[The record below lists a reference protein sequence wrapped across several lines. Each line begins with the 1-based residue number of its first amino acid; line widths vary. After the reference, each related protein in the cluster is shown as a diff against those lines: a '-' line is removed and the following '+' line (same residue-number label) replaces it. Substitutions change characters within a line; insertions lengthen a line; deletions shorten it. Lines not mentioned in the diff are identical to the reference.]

1 MDKTLVDPNRLCMGC
16 MELLENTGVPCP
28 KCGFSLKDY
37 QQPENGMPPYEILNG
52 KYLVGKVIGIG
63 GFGITYI
70 GWDFYQSKKVCI
82 KEYFPKGVAKREQT
96 TTYSTEYST
105 YSMDVFTVNTKKAAY
120 LGGLKGYI
128 KEAET
133 LSKFYG
139 MPGIVS
145 VRDFFYGNKTAY
157 IVMEYI
163 DGINFRQFAK
173 SSGGVLQ
180 SYILFELLKDVIKA
194 LNSVHKAGVIHR
206 DISPDNIMLNDKF
219 KAKLIDFGAAKHSG
233 AGQETSIFLK
243 HGYAPIE
250 QYDRNGNQGPWT
262 DVYSLCATMYYL
274 LTGIKLQKA
283 YERVAEDKTIPLNMF
298 NIEIED
304 YQANAIL
311 KGLNVQ
317 IEDRYQSMAEYLSS
331 ICTLRP
337 FNIEDRY
344 QSMAELYYELYH
356 EYLPGEKPQKPTAE
370 AVRQKTMPEIMP
382 IPDITREEAA
392 MQYLKQHS
400 ED

>member
-37 QQPENGMPPYEILNG
+37 QQPENGMPPYEILDG

-194 LNSVHKAGVIHR
+194 LNSVHKEGVIHR

-317 IEDRYQSMAEYLSS
+317 IE
-331 ICTLRP
+331 
-337 FNIEDRY
+337 NRY
-344 QSMAELYYELYH
+344 QSMAELYYDLYH
-356 EYLPGEKPQKPTAE
+356 EYLPGEKPQKPTAG
-370 AVRQKTMPEIMP
+370 AVLPKTMPEIMP

>member
-28 KCGFSLKDY
+28 KCGFSLKDF
-37 QQPENGMPPYEILNG
+37 QQPEIGMPPYEILNG

-262 DVYSLCATMYYL
+262 DVYSICATMYYL

-317 IEDRYQSMAEYLSS
+317 IE
-331 ICTLRP
+331 
-337 FNIEDRY
+337 NRY

-356 EYLPGEKPQKPTAE
+356 EYLPGEKPQKPTAR
-370 AVRQKTMPEIMP
+370 AVLPKTMPEIMP

>member
-16 MELLENTGVPCP
+16 MELLENTSVPCP

-298 NIEIED
+298 NIEIEE

-317 IEDRYQSMAEYLSS
+317 IEDRYQSMAE
-331 ICTLRP
+331 
-337 FNIEDRY
+337 
-344 QSMAELYYELYH
+344 LYYDLYH
-356 EYLPGEKPQKPTAE
+356 EYLPGERPQKPAAE

>member
-317 IEDRYQSMAEYLSS
+317 IEDRYQSMAE
-331 ICTLRP
+331 
-337 FNIEDRY
+337 
-344 QSMAELYYELYH
+344 LYYDLYH
-356 EYLPGEKPQKPTAE
+356 EYLPGEKPQKPAAG
-370 AVRQKTMPEIMP
+370 AVLPKTMPEIMP

>member
-16 MELLENTGVPCP
+16 MELLENTSVPCP

-194 LNSVHKAGVIHR
+194 LNTVHKAGVIHR

-317 IEDRYQSMAEYLSS
+317 IE
-331 ICTLRP
+331 
-337 FNIEDRY
+337 NRY

-356 EYLPGEKPQKPTAE
+356 EYLPGEKPQKSAAR
-370 AVRQKTMPEIMP
+370 AVMPKTMPEIMP

>member
-16 MELLENTGVPCP
+16 MELLENTSVPCP

-194 LNSVHKAGVIHR
+194 LNTVHKEGVIHR

-317 IEDRYQSMAEYLSS
+317 IEDRYQSMAE
-331 ICTLRP
+331 
-337 FNIEDRY
+337 
-344 QSMAELYYELYH
+344 LYYELYH
-356 EYLPGEKPQKPTAE
+356 EYLPGEKPQKPTAG
-370 AVRQKTMPEIMP
+370 AVLPKKMPEIMP

>member
-1 MDKTLVDPNRLCMGC
+1 MVKIDKTLVDPNRLCMGC
-16 MELLENTGVPCP
+16 MELLENTSVPCP

-317 IEDRYQSMAEYLSS
+317 IEDRYQSMAE
-331 ICTLRP
+331 
-337 FNIEDRY
+337 
-344 QSMAELYYELYH
+344 LYYDLYH
-356 EYLPGEKPQKPTAE
+356 EYLPGEKPQKPAAE

>member
-262 DVYSLCATMYYL
+262 DVYSICATMYYL

-317 IEDRYQSMAEYLSS
+317 IE
-331 ICTLRP
+331 
-337 FNIEDRY
+337 NRY

-356 EYLPGEKPQKPTAE
+356 EYLQGEKPQKPTAR
-370 AVRQKTMPEIMP
+370 AVLPKTMPEIMP

>member
-16 MELLENTGVPCP
+16 MELLENTSVPCP

-283 YERVAEDKTIPLNMF
+283 YERVAEDKTIHLNMF

-317 IEDRYQSMAEYLSS
+317 IEDRYQSMAE
-331 ICTLRP
+331 
-337 FNIEDRY
+337 
-344 QSMAELYYELYH
+344 LYYELYH
-356 EYLPGEKPQKPTAE
+356 EYLPGERPQKPAAE

>member
-1 MDKTLVDPNRLCMGC
+1 MDKTLVDPNRLCMRC
-16 MELLENTGVPCP
+16 MELLENTSVPCP

-317 IEDRYQSMAEYLSS
+317 IEDRYQSMAE
-331 ICTLRP
+331 
-337 FNIEDRY
+337 
-344 QSMAELYYELYH
+344 LYYELYH
-356 EYLPGEKPQKPTAE
+356 EYLPGERPQKPAAE

>member
-16 MELLENTGVPCP
+16 MELLENTSVPCP

-317 IEDRYQSMAEYLSS
+317 IEDRYQSMAE
-331 ICTLRP
+331 
-337 FNIEDRY
+337 
-344 QSMAELYYELYH
+344 LYYELYH
-356 EYLPGEKPQKPTAE
+356 EYLPGERPQKPAVE

>member
-16 MELLENTGVPCP
+16 MELLENTSVPCP

-317 IEDRYQSMAEYLSS
+317 IE
-331 ICTLRP
+331 
-337 FNIEDRY
+337 NRY

-356 EYLPGEKPQKPTAE
+356 EYLPGEKPQKPAAG
-370 AVRQKTMPEIMP
+370 AVMPKTMPEIMP

>member
-128 KEAET
+128 KEAKT

-317 IEDRYQSMAEYLSS
+317 IEDRYQSMAE
-331 ICTLRP
+331 
-337 FNIEDRY
+337 
-344 QSMAELYYELYH
+344 LYYELYH

>member
-16 MELLENTGVPCP
+16 MELLENTSVPCP

-163 DGINFRQFAK
+163 DGINFSQFAK

-194 LNSVHKAGVIHR
+194 LNTVHKAGVIHR

-317 IEDRYQSMAEYLSS
+317 IEDRYQSMAE
-331 ICTLRP
+331 
-337 FNIEDRY
+337 
-344 QSMAELYYELYH
+344 LYYDLYH
-356 EYLPGEKPQKPTAE
+356 EYLPGERPQKPAAE

>member
-206 DISPDNIMLNDKF
+206 DISLDNIMLNDKF

-317 IEDRYQSMAEYLSS
+317 IEDRYQSMAE
-331 ICTLRP
+331 
-337 FNIEDRY
+337 
-344 QSMAELYYELYH
+344 LYYELYH
-356 EYLPGEKPQKPTAE
+356 EYLPGEKPQKPTAG
-370 AVRQKTMPEIMP
+370 AVLPKTMPEIMP

>member
-16 MELLENTGVPCP
+16 MEILENTGVPCP

-317 IEDRYQSMAEYLSS
+317 IE
-331 ICTLRP
+331 
-337 FNIEDRY
+337 NRY

-356 EYLPGEKPQKPTAE
+356 EYLPGEKPQKPAAG
-370 AVRQKTMPEIMP
+370 AVLPKTMPEIMP

>member
-317 IEDRYQSMAEYLSS
+317 IEDRYQSMAE
-331 ICTLRP
+331 
-337 FNIEDRY
+337 
-344 QSMAELYYELYH
+344 LYYDLYH
-356 EYLPGEKPQKPTAE
+356 EYLPGEKPQKPTAG

>member
-16 MELLENTGVPCP
+16 MELLENTSVPCP

-139 MPGIVS
+139 MPGIFS

-317 IEDRYQSMAEYLSS
+317 IEDRYQSMAE
-331 ICTLRP
+331 
-337 FNIEDRY
+337 
-344 QSMAELYYELYH
+344 LYYDLYH
-356 EYLPGEKPQKPTAE
+356 EYLPGEKPQKPAAE

>member
-16 MELLENTGVPCP
+16 MELLENTGVLCP

-298 NIEIED
+298 NIEIEE

-317 IEDRYQSMAEYLSS
+317 IEDRYQSMAE
-331 ICTLRP
+331 
-337 FNIEDRY
+337 
-344 QSMAELYYELYH
+344 LYYDLYH
-356 EYLPGEKPQKPTAE
+356 EYLPGERPQKPAAE

>member
-16 MELLENTGVPCP
+16 MELLENTSVPCP

-317 IEDRYQSMAEYLSS
+317 IE
-331 ICTLRP
+331 
-337 FNIEDRY
+337 NRY

-356 EYLPGEKPQKPTAE
+356 EYLPGEKPQKPTAG
-370 AVRQKTMPEIMP
+370 ALLPKTMPEIMP

>member
-16 MELLENTGVPCP
+16 MELLENTSVPCP

-194 LNSVHKAGVIHR
+194 LNTVHKEGVIHR

-317 IEDRYQSMAEYLSS
+317 IE
-331 ICTLRP
+331 
-337 FNIEDRY
+337 NRY

-356 EYLPGEKPQKPTAE
+356 EYLPGERPQKPTAR
-370 AVRQKTMPEIMP
+370 AVLPKTVPEIMP

>member
-16 MELLENTGVPCP
+16 MELLENTSVPCP

-317 IEDRYQSMAEYLSS
+317 IEDRYQSMAE
-331 ICTLRP
+331 
-337 FNIEDRY
+337 
-344 QSMAELYYELYH
+344 LYYELYH
-356 EYLPGEKPQKPTAE
+356 EYLPGEKPQKPAAG
-370 AVRQKTMPEIMP
+370 AVMPKTMPEIMP

>member
-52 KYLVGKVIGIG
+52 KYLVGNVIGIG

-317 IEDRYQSMAEYLSS
+317 IEDRYQSMAE
-331 ICTLRP
+331 
-337 FNIEDRY
+337 
-344 QSMAELYYELYH
+344 LYYELYH

>member
-16 MELLENTGVPCP
+16 MELLENTSVPCP

-317 IEDRYQSMAEYLSS
+317 IEDRYQSMAE
-331 ICTLRP
+331 
-337 FNIEDRY
+337 
-344 QSMAELYYELYH
+344 LYYELYH
-356 EYLPGEKPQKPTAE
+356 EYLPGEKPQKPAAG

-392 MQYLKQHS
+392 IQYLKQHS

>member
-139 MPGIVS
+139 RPGIVS

-262 DVYSLCATMYYL
+262 DVYSICATMYYL

-317 IEDRYQSMAEYLSS
+317 IE
-331 ICTLRP
+331 
-337 FNIEDRY
+337 NRY

-356 EYLPGEKPQKPTAE
+356 EYLPGEKPQKPTAR
-370 AVRQKTMPEIMP
+370 AVLPKTMPEIMP

>member
-317 IEDRYQSMAEYLSS
+317 IEDRYQSMAE
-331 ICTLRP
+331 
-337 FNIEDRY
+337 
-344 QSMAELYYELYH
+344 LYYELYH

-370 AVRQKTMPEIMP
+370 AVRQKTLPEIMP

>member
-16 MELLENTGVPCP
+16 MELLENTSVPCP

-317 IEDRYQSMAEYLSS
+317 IEDRYQSMAE
-331 ICTLRP
+331 
-337 FNIEDRY
+337 
-344 QSMAELYYELYH
+344 LYYELYH
-356 EYLPGEKPQKPTAE
+356 EYLPGERPQKPAAE

>member
-16 MELLENTGVPCP
+16 MELLENTSVPCP

-194 LNSVHKAGVIHR
+194 LNSVHKEGVIHR

-317 IEDRYQSMAEYLSS
+317 IEDRYQSMAE
-331 ICTLRP
+331 
-337 FNIEDRY
+337 
-344 QSMAELYYELYH
+344 LYYELYH
-356 EYLPGEKPQKPTAE
+356 EYLPGEKPQKPAAG
-370 AVRQKTMPEIMP
+370 AVLPKTMPEIMP

>member
-37 QQPENGMPPYEILNG
+37 QHPENGMPPYEILNG

-262 DVYSLCATMYYL
+262 DVYSICATMYYL

-317 IEDRYQSMAEYLSS
+317 IE
-331 ICTLRP
+331 
-337 FNIEDRY
+337 NRY

-356 EYLPGEKPQKPTAE
+356 EYLPGEKPQKPTAR
-370 AVRQKTMPEIMP
+370 AVLPKTMPEIMP

>member
-145 VRDFFYGNKTAY
+145 VRYFFYGNKTAY

-262 DVYSLCATMYYL
+262 DVYSICATMYYL

-317 IEDRYQSMAEYLSS
+317 IE
-331 ICTLRP
+331 
-337 FNIEDRY
+337 NRY

-356 EYLPGEKPQKPTAE
+356 EYLPGEKPQKPTAR
-370 AVRQKTMPEIMP
+370 AVLPKTMPEIMP

>member
-194 LNSVHKAGVIHR
+194 LNSVHKEGVIHR

-317 IEDRYQSMAEYLSS
+317 IE
-331 ICTLRP
+331 
-337 FNIEDRY
+337 NRY

-356 EYLPGEKPQKPTAE
+356 EYLPGEKPQKPTAG
-370 AVRQKTMPEIMP
+370 AVMPKTMPEIMP

>member
-16 MELLENTGVPCP
+16 MELLENTSVPCP

-173 SSGGVLQ
+173 NSGGVLQ

-194 LNSVHKAGVIHR
+194 LNTVHKAGVIHR

-317 IEDRYQSMAEYLSS
+317 IEDRYQSMAE
-331 ICTLRP
+331 
-337 FNIEDRY
+337 
-344 QSMAELYYELYH
+344 LYYDLYH
-356 EYLPGEKPQKPTAE
+356 EYLPGERPQKPAAE

>member
-243 HGYAPIE
+243 YGYAPIE

-317 IEDRYQSMAEYLSS
+317 IEDRYQSMAE
-331 ICTLRP
+331 
-337 FNIEDRY
+337 
-344 QSMAELYYELYH
+344 LYYELYH

>member
-16 MELLENTGVPCP
+16 MELLENTSVPCP

-180 SYILFELLKDVIKA
+180 SYILCELLKDVIKA

-317 IEDRYQSMAEYLSS
+317 IEDRYQSMAE
-331 ICTLRP
+331 
-337 FNIEDRY
+337 
-344 QSMAELYYELYH
+344 LYYELYH
-356 EYLPGEKPQKPTAE
+356 EYLPGERPQKPAAE

>member
-52 KYLVGKVIGIG
+52 KYLVVIGIG

-262 DVYSLCATMYYL
+262 DVYSICATMYYL

-317 IEDRYQSMAEYLSS
+317 IE
-331 ICTLRP
+331 
-337 FNIEDRY
+337 NRY

-356 EYLPGEKPQKPTAE
+356 EYLPGEKPQKPTAR
-370 AVRQKTMPEIMP
+370 AVLPKTMPEIMP

>member
-317 IEDRYQSMAEYLSS
+317 IE
-331 ICTLRP
+331 
-337 FNIEDRY
+337 NRY

-356 EYLPGEKPQKPTAE
+356 EYLPGEKPQKPTAG
-370 AVRQKTMPEIMP
+370 AVLPKTMPEIMP

>member
-16 MELLENTGVPCP
+16 MELLENTSVPCP

-70 GWDFYQSKKVCI
+70 GWDFYKSKKVCI

-317 IEDRYQSMAEYLSS
+317 IE
-331 ICTLRP
+331 
-337 FNIEDRY
+337 NRY

-356 EYLPGEKPQKPTAE
+356 EYLPGEKPQKPTAG
-370 AVRQKTMPEIMP
+370 AVLPKTMPEIMP